1 MNNTLHAIRGM
12 NDIIPPESERWE
24 YLEETLRAWL
34 QSYGYRNIRTPIIEQ
49 TALFRRAIGNATD
62 IVEKEMYSFED
73 ALNGEN
79 LSLRPEATAS
89 TVRMAIEHNILHAG
103 AQRLYYLGPMFRH
116 ERPQKG
122 RYRQFHQVGV
132 ETLGFSGPDIDAE
145 LLLMCQ
151 RLWDK
156 LGLVDIRLELNSL
169 GSPSERRAH
178 RQALVEYFEK
188 NKSSLDQDSLRRLTG
203 NPLRILDSKNPDMQE
218 LVSEAPRLTE
228 YLGEE
233 SFLHFEEVQSILR
246 DSGIS
251 YHINPRL
258 VRGLDYYNLTVFEWV
273 TDKLGAQGTVCGGGR
288 YDGLFEQLGGKP
300 TPACGWAMGVER
312 LLALIEEAGISPK
325 YEKPDVYLVSHG
337 EQARRHAFLAAEK
350 IRDRGFNVV
359 QHCGGGSFKS
369 QMKKADTSGA
379 SLAVIVGE
387 EEVAAGM
394 VTIKPLRTEITQF
407 RVSLDALGNSVA
419 KQLHDNQ
426 R

>member
-1 MNNTLHAIRGM
+1 MNNMLHAVRGM

-24 YLEETLRAWL
+24 YLESILRPWL
-34 QSYGYRNIRTPIIEQ
+34 QSYGYRSIRTPILEQ

-73 ALNGEN
+73 ALNGEH

-89 TVRMAIEHNILHAG
+89 TVRMAIEQNILHTG

-132 ETLGFSGPDIDAE
+132 EALGFFGPDIDAE

-156 LGLVDIRLELNSL
+156 LGLADIRLELNSL
-169 GSPSERRAH
+169 GSPLERKAH
-178 RQALVEYFEK
+178 RQALVEYFEI
-188 NKSSLDQDSLRRLTG
+188 NKSSLDQDSLRRLVG

-218 LVSEAPRLTE
+218 LVSDAPKLID
-228 YLGEE
+228 YLGDE
-233 SFLHFEEVQSILR
+233 SLRHFDEVQSILR
-246 DSGIS
+246 NSGIS
-251 YHINPRL
+251 YRVNPRL

-288 YDGLFEQLGGKP
+288 YDGLFEQLGGKS
-300 TPACGWAMGVER
+300 TPACGWAMGMER
-312 LLALIEEAGISPK
+312 LLALVEEAGKSP
-325 YEKPDVYLVSHG
+325 EQAMPDVYLVSQG

-350 IRDRGFNVV
+350 MRDKGFNVV
-359 QHCGGGSFKS
+359 QHCGGGNFKS
-369 QMKKADTSGA
+369 QIKKADTSGA
-379 SLAVIVGE
+379 SLAVIIGE
-387 EEVAAGM
+387 EEVAAGV
-394 VTIKPLRTEITQF
+394 VTIKPLRTEVTQF
-407 RVSLDALGNSVA
+407 QVSFEALGNSVA
-419 KQLHDNQ
+419 EQLRDN
-426 R
+426 RR

>member
-1 MNNTLHAIRGM
+1 MNNMLHAVRGM
-12 NDIIPPESERWE
+12 NDIMPPESELWE
-24 YLEETLRAWL
+24 YLEGVLRPWL
-34 QSYGYRNIRTPIIEQ
+34 QSYGYRYIRTPILEQ

-62 IVEKEMYSFED
+62 IVEKEMYSFAD
-73 ALNGEN
+73 ALNGEH

-89 TVRMAIEHNILHAG
+89 TVRMAIEHNILHSG
-103 AQRLYYLGPMFRH
+103 TQRLYYLGPMFRH

-132 ETLGFSGPDIDAE
+132 ETLGFFGPDIDAE

-156 LGLVDIRLELNSL
+156 LGLAGIRLELNSL
-169 GSPSERRAH
+169 GNTLERKAH

-188 NKSSLDQDSLRRLTG
+188 NKSSLDQDSLRRLIG
-203 NPLRILDSKNPDMQE
+203 NPLRILDSKNPDMQA
-218 LVSEAPRLTE
+218 LVSEAPKLIE

-233 SFLHFEEVQSILR
+233 SHRHFEGVQSILR
-246 DSGIS
+246 NSGVS
-251 YHINPRL
+251 YQINPRL
-258 VRGLDYYNLTVFEWV
+258 VRGLYYYNLTVFEWV
-273 TDKLGAQGTVCGGGR
+273 TDKPGAQGTVCGGGR

-300 TPACGWAMGVER
+300 TPACGWAMGIER
-312 LLALIEEAGISPK
+312 LLTLVEEAGMSPQNT
-325 YEKPDVYLVSHG
+325 KPDVYLVSQG
-337 EQARRHAFLAAEK
+337 EQARHHAFLVAEK
-350 IRDRGFNVV
+350 IRDKGYIVV

-387 EEVAAGM
+387 EEVAAGE
-394 VTIKPLRTEITQF
+394 VTIKTLRTEVTQF
-407 RVSLDALGNSVA
+407 RVPLEALGGFVA

-426 R
+426 H